1 MIKDAITGAAELEIE
16 GDGVYSSITGRPLG
30 VVKDGKLYSAITGRE
45 MKTIEGTGGGGSIEL
60 PEVNV
65 TADKMLNGVTAI
77 NTAGNVVTGTISSQ
91 GAKTYTPTTSDQS
104 IAAGKYLSGKQTI
117 KGDADLKAE
126 NIKAGVSIFNVTGSY
141 EGGAFAKVTGFNVNT
156 NSISAVSAT
165 YSNGTWNKGNAV
177 TITSYDVEPVK
188 DGIYLVNGNKLVGNA
203 VAYDF
208 EKWMPTSGL
217 LSYLP
222 MTGVNTKAIDYVS
235 GMILSPHGEGV
246 RSEADAWYGNNEEGS
261 VCGGLPYPCPQIF
274 TLCAKFR
281 MDDYPSYGD
290 ILPIFQVDGGFALYV
305 GSDDRVRTYMRHSQG
320 EVFDFNRGEEYTLFF
335 SCSGSNIKVY
345 CTDSNGEVW
354 HQNQRGMYD
363 EPDVNA
369 ISVYILG
376 YAGAATF
383 TGKVWDV
390 LLYNRILTD
399 NEISAIANH

>member
-1 MIKDAITGAAELEIE
+1 MKFNFLTGLPEV
-16 GDGVYSSITGRPLG
+16 GFGTSGSSGG
-30 VVKDGKLYSAITGRE
+30 S
-45 MKTIEGTGGGGSIEL
+45 GGGS
-60 PEVNV
+60 
-65 TADKMLNGVTAI
+65 
-77 NTAGNVVTGTISSQ
+77 
-91 GAKTYTPTTSDQS
+91 
-104 IAAGKYLSGKQTI
+104 
-117 KGDADLKAE
+117 
-126 NIKAGVSIFNVTGSY
+126 
-141 EGGAFAKVTGFNVNT
+141 FAKVTGFNVKT
-156 NSISAVSAT
+156 NAISAVSAT
-165 YSNGTWNKGNAV
+165 YSDGAWISGNVV
-177 TITSYDVEPVK
+177 TVTNYDIEPVK
-188 DGIYLVNGNKLVGNA
+188 DGIYLVDGNKLVGNA

-305 GSDDRVRTYMRHSQG
+305 GNDNRVRTYMRNSQG
-320 EVFDFNRGEEYTLFF
+320 EVFDFNRGEEYTVFF

-399 NEISAIANH
+399 AEIAVIANRG